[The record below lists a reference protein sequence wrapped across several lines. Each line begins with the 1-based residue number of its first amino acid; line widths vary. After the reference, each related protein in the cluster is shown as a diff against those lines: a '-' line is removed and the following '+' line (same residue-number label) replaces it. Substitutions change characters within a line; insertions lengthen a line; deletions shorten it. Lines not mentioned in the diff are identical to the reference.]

1 MSLVLNLRQ
10 TSLDAILTQSGRPS
24 QILSYP
30 AEEICNRSSRRCPG
44 PTLCPG
50 GHKSVSRKR
59 RIFSNMQF
67 GLGLALF
74 LVERGRTAMQLVIT
88 FMSVVAG
95 LAFSIAVALV
105 VEEWIFGQVFRVF
118 FADPTTAKVP
128 AGLVLQPVRVKS
140 QQR

>member
-1 MSLVLNLRQ
+1 
-10 TSLDAILTQSGRPS
+10 
-24 QILSYP
+24 
-30 AEEICNRSSRRCPG
+30 
-44 PTLCPG
+44 
-50 GHKSVSRKR
+50 
-59 RIFSNMQF
+59 
-67 GLGLALF
+67 
-74 LVERGRTAMQLVIT
+74 MQLAIT

-118 FADPTTAKVP
+118 FTHPAERKVP